1 MRLAKLYAI
10 LIIFAQISE
19 GAVIQAKEKAEAA
32 EERRLMLGQVG
43 VALAGF
49 LTGFLLGKYLNS
61 KSPTH
66 WKDDK
71 EWERR
76 FLQISSN
83 ENLTMQFM
91 TLILDSFAMD
101 LTNACLRY
109 YHKGFEEYVKS
120 VDQMSIDSTAK
131 NDLKKNGWNEL
142 DANVG
147 YCSDFFKYVV
157 SHGFLTKYFMNSQ
170 YAIFYFGQSFMGGV
184 GEENGSLVK
193 FLKTMAWEIENNP
206 LFKKIEEA
214 HQNYF
219 YITVNYLLDAQE
231 NLKQT
236 KV

>member
-1 MRLAKLYAI
+1 M
-10 LIIFAQISE
+10 SE
-19 GAVIQAKEKAEAA
+19 GAVIEVKQKAEAT

-49 LTGFLLGKYLNS
+49 LTGFLLGKYLTS
-61 KSPTH
+61 RSPTH

-76 FLQISSN
+76 FLQISAN

-109 YHKGFEEYVKS
+109 YHKKFEDLVKS
-120 VDQMSIDSTAK
+120 VDKSTADSTEK
-131 NDLKKNGWNEL
+131 NNLKKEGWDVLNT
-142 DANVG
+142 NIG

-184 GEENGSLVK
+184 GEENATLVK
-193 FLKTMAWEIENNP
+193 FLKTMAWEIETNP

-219 YITVNYLLDAQE
+219 YITVNYLLDAE
-231 NLKQT
+231 NNLKQT